1 LPCSR
6 DGFQSGHQRI
16 RQPLTPR
23 ILVNQKFGDIGAVR
37 LVFRLVGNQL
47 YRTNKPLLR
56 IRCGENNALT
66 GGDALRHSQ
75 PERRRGFREKGSIK
89 LTEAPPL
96 TQLTRMSV
104 NSGRCS
110 RISSRDSVR
119 REKDVVIGNSLK
131 LTTSLC
137 F

>member
-1 LPCSR
+1 
-6 DGFQSGHQRI
+6 
-16 RQPLTPR
+16 
-23 ILVNQKFGDIGAVR
+23 VNQKFGDIGAVR

-47 YRTNKPLLR
+47 YRTNAAAASAAARTMRSPAATLCA
-56 IRCGENNALT
+56 IRSQNAVAVS
-66 GGDALRHSQ
+66 GA
-75 PERRRGFREKGSIK
+75 KGSIK

-110 RISSRDSVR
+110 EYRHATACA
-119 REKDVVIGNSLK
+119 EKNVVIGNSLK